1 MEKKKM
7 KVHDALFIVGMLL
20 ADWNDECPLGKTEKE
35 AWNRIREVVKNSQEY
50 WEEKE
55 ESK

>member
-7 KVHDALFIVGMLL
+7 KVHDALFIIGMFL
-20 ADWNDECPLGKTEKE
+20 ADFNDECPLHKTEKE
-35 AWNRIREVVKNSQEY
+35 AWDRIREVVKNSQEY
-50 WEEKE
+50 WEEKG

>member
-7 KVHDALFIVGMLL
+7 KVHDALFIIGMLL
-20 ADWNDECPLGKTEKE
+20 ADWNDECPLEKTEKE
-35 AWNRIREVVKNSQEY
+35 AWDRIREVVKNSYEY
-50 WEEKE
+50 NEER

>member
-7 KVHDALFIVGMLL
+7 KVHDALFIIGMLL
-20 ADWNDECPLGKTEKE
+20 ADWNDECQLEKTEKE
-35 AWNRIREVVKNSQEY
+35 AWNRIREVVKNSYEY
-50 WEEKE
+50 NEER

>member
-7 KVHDALFIVGMLL
+7 KVHDALFIIGMLL
-20 ADWNDECPLGKTEKE
+20 ADWNDECPLEKTEKE
-35 AWNRIREVVKNSQEY
+35 AWDRIREVVKNSYEY
-50 WEEKE
+50 DLER